1 MNVLL
6 ASAEVHPYSKT
17 GGLADMVAALGKF
30 LAQAGHRV
38 GLVTPLYRGI
48 RGRFPELRRFELP
61 LAMPLGNQT
70 VSARLWTLTPVPGLT
85 IYFVDQPGFFD
96 RAGLYTE
103 NKAAYPDNADRFIFL
118 SKCVAHLARH
128 LDWRPEVVHVHD
140 WHVGLVPLLI
150 RHQGWHDAWA
160 KPPRT
165 CLTIHNLAYQGIYP
179 AEQYGLTNLPWYYY
193 HPDGAEYYGRLNL
206 LKTGIAFADALTTVS
221 PRYAS
226 EITTPEFGCGLDGLL
241 RARRGVLT
249 GILNGVDYDE
259 WRTAGNP
266 RLPHSYTAE
275 EVAGKAANK
284 AALQRELGL
293 AERAD
298 VPLFGTITRLEEQK
312 GVDLL
317 LGALEEMLPHDLQY
331 ALLGS
336 GQPPFEAAFQQLA
349 ARHPGKVAVRIG
361 YDDTLAHRIE
371 AASDFYLMPSRFEP
385 SGLNQMYSLRYG
397 TVPVVRATGGLDDAV
412 VDVRENLASANGI
425 KFTGASTRALV
436 QGIRKAL
443 TLYQS
448 PEWLQYYR
456 ANGMRTDFS
465 WARAVAEYETLYR
478 RLLGLSSSK

>member
-1 MNVLL
+1 MNILL

-48 RGRFPELRRFELP
+48 RGRFPELRPFKLP
-61 LAMPLGNQT
+61 LALPLGAQT
-70 VSARLWTLTPVPGLT
+70 VSARLWTLAPVPGLT
-85 IYFVDQPGFFD
+85 VYFVDQPGFFD
-96 RAGLYTE
+96 RAGLYAE
-103 NKAAYPDNADRFIFL
+103 NKAEYPDNADRFIFL
-118 SKCVAHLARH
+118 AKCVAHLARH
-128 LDWRPEVVHVHD
+128 LDWRPELVHVHD
-140 WHVGLVPLLI
+140 WHVALVPLLI

-160 KPPRT
+160 NPPKT

-179 AEQYGLTNLPWYYY
+179 AAQYGLTNLPWYYY
-193 HPDGAEYYGRLNL
+193 HPDGAEYYGRFNL

-241 RARRGVLT
+241 RTRRGALT

-266 RLPHSYTAE
+266 HLPHAYTAD

-317 LGALEEMLPHDLQY
+317 LGALEEMLPHRLQY

-349 ARHPGKVAVRIG
+349 ARHPGQVAVRIG
-361 YDDTLAHRIE
+361 YDGALAHRIE
-371 AASDFYLMPSRFEP
+371 AACDFYLMPSRFEP

-412 VDVRENLASANGI
+412 VDVRENLAAANGI
-425 KFTGASTRALV
+425 KFAGASTQALV

-443 TLYQS
+443 TLYGS

-465 WARAVAEYETLYR
+465 WERAVAEYETLYR
-478 RLLGLSSSK
+478 RLLGASAK